1 MFAQYGER
9 EREREWEKEREWK
22 KKKRM
27 RGRELE
33 RGRADKCR
41 VTLLCVLTKGEKELM
56 NKWYFSDSIVKD
68 WY

>member
-9 EREREWEKEREWK
+9 ERVRERMRKRERMK

-56 NKWYFSDSIVKD
+56 NK
-68 WY
+68 

>member
-9 EREREWEKEREWK
+9 ERERTKKRERMK
-22 KKKRM
+22 KKKERM

-56 NKWYFSDSIVKD
+56 NK
-68 WY
+68 